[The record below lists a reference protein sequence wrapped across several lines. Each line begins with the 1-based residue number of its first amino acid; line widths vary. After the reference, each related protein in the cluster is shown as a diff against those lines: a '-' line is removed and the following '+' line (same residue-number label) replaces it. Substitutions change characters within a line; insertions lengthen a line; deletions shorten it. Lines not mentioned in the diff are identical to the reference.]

1 VTGHRKENSEDL
13 NWAMLSHANQTVVFY
28 MGLDNVER
36 ICDALKKHGR
46 DENTPAA
53 LIEKG
58 TTPSQRVLIGN
69 LNTLPELVKNNEVRA
84 PTLIV
89 VGEVVDL
96 HSQLNWFKSG
106 NKIM

>member
-1 VTGHRKENSEDL
+1 
-13 NWAMLSHANQTVVFY
+13 VVFY
-28 MGLDNVER
+28 MGLDNVQR

-46 DENTPAA
+46 HENTPAA

-58 TTPSQRVLIGN
+58 TTPDQRVLVGN
-69 LNTLPELVKNNEVRA
+69 LNTLPNLVKSNDVRA

-96 HSQLNWFKSG
+96 HNQLNWYKPG
-106 NKIM
+106 NKIL